1 MSIFINKRMVDIAMK
16 SKNIKTYTELAERL
30 SIDRTQLSNM
40 LNKDYS
46 PIRTNANKLMEEL
59 EMGIDDFLKEEI
71 SIKKIKYEQIGE
83 QLGLD
88 FDEVIYEDIDYIQ
101 ENKKYKL
108 DVFDELKEFQPKKN
122 FIAVETFAGAGG
134 LQLGLEKAKINTLAA
149 IELDKFATETLR
161 RNTAGV
167 KILEE
172 DINNIANNGLNK
184 YISQNEIDSV
194 DILSGGYPCQSF
206 SYAGKRK
213 GLADIRGTLFYPYSE
228 ILKQI
233 NPKIFIA
240 ENVKGLTTHDKGK
253 TLYTMIKVFEKQ
265 GYIIYWNI
273 FSAWDYNVAQKRERI
288 FIIGIREDLKKKE
301 NTPFKFPAKLKY
313 RPVLKD
319 VLKDVPE
326 SPGMEYSDKKREVMK
341 LVPPGGCWVDLP
353 EEVAKEY
360 MGKSYYSGGGKRG
373 MARRL
378 SWDEP
383 SLTLTTS
390 PNQKQTERCH
400 PDETR
405 PLRVRE
411 YARIQG
417 FPDNWEFFGG
427 VGNQYKQIGNAV
439 PVNLAQYIGLSV
451 NKYLSQF

>member
-46 PIRTNANKLMEEL
+46 PLRTNAKKLMEEL
-59 EMGIDDFLKEEI
+59 EMGLNDFVKEETEVNN
-71 SIKKIKYEQIGE
+71 KTDIGE
-83 QLGLD
+83 QLSLEIED
-88 FDEVIYEDIDYIQ
+88 IFEEDIDYMN
-101 ENKKYKL
+101 ENNRYKL
-108 DVFDELKEFQPKKN
+108 DKFTAVEN
-122 FIAVETFAGAGG
+122 FKPDKIFKLVETFAGAGG
-134 LQLGLEKAKINTLAA
+134 LHLGLENAKLKTLAA
-149 IELDKFATETLR
+149 IEFDKFAAETLR
-161 RNTAGV
+161 INTSGIKV
-167 KILEE
+167 FQE
-172 DINNIANNGLNK
+172 DINIIAEQGIGDYLSK
-184 YISQNEIDSV
+184 EEIETV

-213 GLADIRGTLFYPYSE
+213 GLADVRGTLFYPYSE
-228 ILKQI
+228 LLKQI
-233 NPKIFIA
+233 RPKVFIA
-240 ENVKGLTTHDKGK
+240 ENVKGLITHDKGK
-253 TLYTMIKVFEKQ
+253 TLYTMIKIFEEQ
-265 GYIIYWNI
+265 GYTIQWNI
-273 FSAWDYNVAQKRERI
+273 FNSWEYNVAQKRERI
-288 FIIGIREDLKKKE
+288 FIIGIRNDLKSKE
-301 NTPFKFPAKLKY
+301 KYSFEFPQKLSYK
-313 RPVLKD
+313 PVLKD
-319 VLKDVPE
+319 ILKDVPE
-326 SPGMEYSDKKREVMK
+326 SPGTEYSDKKREVME

-353 EEVAKEY
+353 EEIAKEY

-378 SWDEP
+378 SWEEP

-405 PLRVRE
+405 PLKVRE

-417 FPDNWEFFGG
+417 FPDHWKFFGG
-427 VGNQYKQIGNAV
+427 IGNQYKQIGNAV
-439 PVNLAQYIGLSV
+439 PVDLAKYIGLSV

>member
-46 PIRTNANKLMEEL
+46 PLRTNAKKLMEEL
-59 EMGIDDFLKEEI
+59 EMGLNDFVKEETEVNN
-71 SIKKIKYEQIGE
+71 KTDIGE
-83 QLGLD
+83 QLSLEIED
-88 FDEVIYEDIDYIQ
+88 IFEEDIDYMN
-101 ENKKYKL
+101 ENNRYKL
-108 DVFDELKEFQPKKN
+108 DKFTAVEN
-122 FIAVETFAGAGG
+122 FKPNKTFKLVETFAGAGG
-134 LQLGLEKAKINTLAA
+134 LHLGLENAKLKTLAA
-149 IELDKFATETLR
+149 IEFDKFAAETLR
-161 RNTAGV
+161 INTSGIKV
-167 KILEE
+167 FQE
-172 DINNIANNGLNK
+172 DINIIAEQGIGDYLSK
-184 YISQNEIDSV
+184 EEIETV

-213 GLADIRGTLFYPYSE
+213 GLADVRGTLFYPYSE
-228 ILKQI
+228 LLKQI
-233 NPKIFIA
+233 RPKVFIA
-240 ENVKGLTTHDKGK
+240 ENVKGLITHDKGK
-253 TLYTMIKVFEKQ
+253 TLYTMIKIFEEQ
-265 GYIIYWNI
+265 GYTIQWNV
-273 FSAWDYNVAQKRERI
+273 FNSWEYNVAQKRERI
-288 FIIGIREDLKKKE
+288 FIIGIRNDLKSKE
-301 NTPFKFPAKLKY
+301 KYSFEFPQKLSYK
-313 RPVLKD
+313 PVLKD
-319 VLKDVPE
+319 ILKDVPE
-326 SPGMEYSDKKREVMK
+326 SPGTEYSDKKREVME

-353 EEVAKEY
+353 EEIAKEY

-378 SWDEP
+378 SWEEP

-405 PLRVRE
+405 PLKVRE

-417 FPDNWEFFGG
+417 FPDDWKFFGG
-427 VGNQYKQIGNAV
+427 IGNQYKQIGNAV
-439 PVNLAQYIGLSV
+439 PVDLAKYIGLSV